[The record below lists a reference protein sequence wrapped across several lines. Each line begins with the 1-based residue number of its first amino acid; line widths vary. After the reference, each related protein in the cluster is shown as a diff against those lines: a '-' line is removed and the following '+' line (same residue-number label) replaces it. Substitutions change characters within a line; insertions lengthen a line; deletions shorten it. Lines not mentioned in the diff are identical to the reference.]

1 MSAEKSVVAKSLD
14 LKIQRLRADSACQE
28 FILADAKDADM
39 GFGIAAPGPNYRDPD
54 RRPFRS
60 LAEFRDIM
68 REIVRQE
75 LVDIM
80 LMSASASELLTIE
93 ERLFENSAVTPAVRA
108 NDTTD
113 IWLGLSGRYASQP
126 SLPFRTATID
136 HIQCGKLTCTPHERL
151 LGADLGLYSVTL
163 NNDAV
168 LDRDALERYRE
179 FRLEAEAK
187 QFRHFL
193 EVFAP
198 NATGAYPPRDVGR
211 FINDSIARMLAGV
224 TKNGRPLFLKMPYCG
239 PAAMEAL
246 FHYDPTLVIGIL
258 GGSAGTTLDAFQLL
272 AEAKKYGARAALF
285 GRKINAA
292 EDQLSFLRHLRA
304 VADGQLPP
312 VEAVR
317 SYHGELAKQ
326 GIRPVRPLDQDLC
339 STAQ

>member
-1 MSAEKSVVAKSLD
+1 MSAEKNVVTKSLD
-14 LKIQRLRADSACQE
+14 LKIQRLRADSACRE

-39 GFGIAAPGPNYRDPD
+39 GFGVAAPGPNYRDPA
-54 RRPFRS
+54 RGPYRS

-93 ERLFENSAVTPAVRA
+93 ERMFDESPVTPAVRA

-113 IWLGLSGRYASQP
+113 IWLGLSGRYSSQP

-136 HIQCGKLTCTPHERL
+136 HIQCGKLTCTPHERS

-163 NNDAV
+163 NNDAA
-168 LDRDALERYRE
+168 LDLAALEGYRD

-187 QFRHFL
+187 GFRHFL

-198 NATGAYPPRDVGR
+198 NAPGAHPPQDVGR

-224 TKNGRPLFLKMPYCG
+224 TKSARPLFLKMPYCG
-239 PAAMEAL
+239 PQAMESL

-258 GGSAGTTLDAFQLL
+258 GGSAGTTFDAFQLL

-292 EDQLSFLRHLRA
+292 EDQLSFLRHLRG
-304 VADGQLPP
+304 VADEQLAPA
-312 VEAVR
+312 EAVR

-326 GIRPVRPLDQDLC
+326 NLRPTRSLEDDLRA
-339 STAQ
+339 TL